1 MARNQKRKVGEDFK
15 FSPADK
21 RRMSVDD
28 TGLVGLALL
37 MDGMERFGEQ
47 PTFSV
52 VAGKKKQKTISCI
65 IYLAVFFLHKSKLQY
80 KIFEKTY
87 GVECQR
93 FYQTGVS
100 AHCYF

>member
-1 MARNQKRKVGEDFK
+1 MEKIFK

-52 VAGKKKQKTISCI
+52 VAGKKKQKNDKLHYLSCC
-65 IYLAVFFLHKSKLQY
+65 VFLHKSKLQY

-100 AHCYF
+100 ANCYF